1 MNCCTSPQCSG
12 TNDFFS
18 KWARRYAKRFRKKGL
33 EKVQRL
39 LLDGIRKETVRE
51 KNILDIGCGV
61 GSLHLTLL
69 QEGAAGAMGIDVAE
83 GMLEKA
89 REFSSTLGLQEK
101 VSYRHGDFVELADS
115 LPDADITVL
124 DKVVC
129 CYGDLD
135 RLLEK
140 SLGKTKRIYGIVHP
154 RNNFLVGGM
163 FKLQISILKL
173 FRAKFHPFWHD
184 WELMNQKIAQHG
196 FRLLYQKPTLAW
208 NVAVFQRV

>member
-101 VSYRHGDFVELADS
+101 VSYRHYDF
-115 LPDADITVL
+115 
-124 DKVVC
+124 
-129 CYGDLD
+129 
-135 RLLEK
+135 
-140 SLGKTKRIYGIVHP
+140 
-154 RNNFLVGGM
+154 F
-163 FKLQISILKL
+163 
-173 FRAKFHPFWHD
+173 
-184 WELMNQKIAQHG
+184 
-196 FRLLYQKPTLAW
+196 
-208 NVAVFQRV
+208 

>member
-1 MNCCTSPQCSG
+1 MNCCASSDCGG

-18 KWARRYAKRFRKKGL
+18 KWARKYAKRFRKKGL

-39 LLDGIRKETVRE
+39 LLEGIRTESVQE
-51 KNILDIGCGV
+51 KDILDIGCGV

-69 QEGAAGAMGIDVAE
+69 QEGAARATGIDVAE

-89 REFSSTLGLQEK
+89 REFSSGLGLQEK
-101 VSYRHGDFVELADS
+101 VSYRLGDFVELADT

-135 RLLEK
+135 RLLEN
-140 SLGKTKRIYGIVHP
+140 SLKKTKRIYGLVYP

-163 FKLQISILKL
+163 FKLQISILRL
-173 FRAKFHPFWHD
+173 FRSKFHPFWHD
-184 WELMNQKIAQHG
+184 WDIMNQKIAQSG
-196 FRLLYQKPTLAW
+196 FQLLYQRPTLAW
-208 NVAVFQRV
+208 TVAVFQRV